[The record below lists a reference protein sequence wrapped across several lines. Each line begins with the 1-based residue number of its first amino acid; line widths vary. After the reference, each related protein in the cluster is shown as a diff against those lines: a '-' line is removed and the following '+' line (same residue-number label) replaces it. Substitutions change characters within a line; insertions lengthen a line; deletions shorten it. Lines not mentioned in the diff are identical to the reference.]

1 MKIDEFNYDV
11 VSIDLDSINQYLL
24 DTKDNQGLKKLEQL
38 SKAELQ
44 DIIFKVDDMFC
55 NTRMELWQDFIY
67 QVCQKI
73 KEKK

>member
-11 VSIDLDSINQYLL
+11 VSIDIDSINQHLL
-24 DTKDNQGLKKLEQL
+24 DNKDNQGLKKLEKL

-44 DIIFKVDDMFC
+44 DIVFKVDDMFC
-55 NTRMELWQDFIY
+55 NTRSELWQDFIY
-67 QVCQKI
+67 EICQKI